1 MTSAPDITACAQL
14 VERGDP
20 DRFLAVM
27 AAPPAARVKLFPLYA
42 FNIEVARAP
51 WLTQESIIA
60 EMRLQ
65 WWRDALTEIAT
76 GQPVRPHEVTT
87 PLAAAI
93 TPNIARAL
101 DPLIEARRWDIY
113 RDPFENE
120 AAFAA
125 HLDATS
131 GTLLWAAAASLGPA
145 DEATVRDAAYALG
158 LANWF
163 RAIPDLQARGR
174 IPLVDGTHAAVA
186 RLARD
191 GLARL
196 ARARSRRRSVST
208 AAAPAML
215 ACWESAAILTRA
227 ARDPAAVGQGRLDT
241 SPARKR
247 LTLMLRA
254 ASGVW

>member
-1 MTSAPDITACAQL
+1 MSMPDITPCARA

-27 AAPPAARVKLFPLYA
+27 AAPPPARAKLFPLYA
-42 FNIEVARAP
+42 FNLEVARAP
-51 WLTQESIIA
+51 WLTQETMIA

-65 WWRDALTEIAT
+65 WWRDALAEIAA

-93 TPNIARAL
+93 TPAIARAL
-101 DPLIEARRWDIY
+101 DALIEARRWDIY
-113 RDPFENE
+113 RDPFGDE
-120 AAFAA
+120 AAFTA

-145 DEATVRDAAYALG
+145 DEATCRDAGYALG

-174 IPLVDGTHAAVA
+174 IPLVDGTPKTVA

-196 ARARSRRRSVST
+196 ARARARRGTISKP
-208 AAAPAML
+208 AAPAML
-215 ACWESAAILTRA
+215 ACWDTGAILTRA
-227 ARDPAAVGQGRLDT
+227 AHDPAAVAEGRLGR
-241 SPARKR
+241 SPARTR
-247 LTLMLRA
+247 LALMLRA